1 MKEDFLEKSIK
12 NKLQAEKME
21 TRYRKACLGYA
32 RIREKII
39 QEKTEKGEK
48 DPIVTR
54 LDAWEYAR
62 RNVNDIVDDPVAVQ
76 LLKDVRKGFS
86 PGMQSQGSSHMD
98 NFDMDNNIQAENEVN
113 HNVVAAKELPQ
124 TPLTI
129 TNNKKVI
136 SENDKCDMNPKKKLE
151 DKHKEKTVKSNAGVS
166 SRPLGYPLRGD
177 VCHDGVL
184 DIVRLAIKFEPCTD
198 IEVYM
203 GPHWD
208 GDPWIEHI
216 NKENVLEVLNGQWLS
231 SSSICFYIMY

>member
-1 MKEDFLEKSIK
+1 MIILFLF
-12 NKLQAEKME
+12 L
-21 TRYRKACLGYA
+21 
-32 RIREKII
+32 
-39 QEKTEKGEK
+39 
-48 DPIVTR
+48 
-54 LDAWEYAR
+54 
-62 RNVNDIVDDPVAVQ
+62 
-76 LLKDVRKGFS
+76 
-86 PGMQSQGSSHMD
+86 
-98 NFDMDNNIQAENEVN
+98 
-113 HNVVAAKELPQ
+113 Q

-184 DIVRLAIKFEPCTD
+184 DIVRLAIRFEHCTD
-198 IEVYM
+198 IEVSM

-231 SSSICFYIMY
+231 SSIICFYIRYGTQLISQFCKKILMHFFLFCRYLCEVYLSKNPDLAAKFSFVSPHIVSPLVDQSDNSLVKCLLGHINEDHLVLLPYNVS